1 MKLGL
6 EFGWGQMIFEKQ
18 TWEDFPRHFLYHTE
32 IYFCFIV
39 WILFSTKTPAARI
52 RSLLV
57 KCHTPWF
64 PMSCGWKVP
73 GWLHLSRW
81 SLWNSPWETIVGL
94 RVPRLAGWGALFPRE
109 NVFSSFICCYLTPR
123 RRALKAHRSRTC
135 VDKIRTVCMKSVKL
149 SWLFFLSFF
158 WQKRINFINSW
169 SRKQGFECKNWELLG
184 THGFVGVQNRH
195 CVLKCN

>member
-1 MKLGL
+1 METQWFMKGEERKWWWLLGFGFKQLRTGEVIYWDGEIGVGENLGFLWCLYGINFFFKGKLMKLGL

-18 TWEDFPRHFLYHTE
+18 TWGDFPRHFLYHTE

-94 RVPRLAGWGALFPRE
+94 RVPRLAGWGALIPRE
-109 NVFSSFICCYLTPR
+109 NVISSFICC
-123 RRALKAHRSRTC
+123 
-135 VDKIRTVCMKSVKL
+135 I
-149 SWLFFLSFF
+149 WLLD
-158 WQKRINFINSW
+158 
-169 SRKQGFECKNWELLG
+169 GEP
-184 THGFVGVQNRH
+184 
-195 CVLKCN
+195 